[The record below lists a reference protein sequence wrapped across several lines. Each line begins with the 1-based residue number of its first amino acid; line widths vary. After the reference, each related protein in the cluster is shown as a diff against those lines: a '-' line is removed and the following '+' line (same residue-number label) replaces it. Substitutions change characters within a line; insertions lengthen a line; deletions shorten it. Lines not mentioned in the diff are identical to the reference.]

1 MTGSVSEYMNE
12 FSRLVEQLIA
22 YGRHTDPVF
31 FAMRFVD
38 GMPDDIRQAVHMH
51 RPTTLDTAFSLALLQ
66 EEMTNSS
73 KR

>member
-1 MTGSVSEYMNE
+1 MTESVSEYMNE

-38 GMPDDIRQAVHMH
+38 GMPDDIRQAVHCIVPQH
-51 RPTTLDTAFSLALLQ
+51 SILLAL
-66 EEMTNSS
+66 SPCCRR
-73 KR
+73 K